1 VLLVLA
7 WVGSVYRWLAHPGLD
22 QPTRADAVIV
32 LGPPEENGSLAL
44 GESLVG
50 RGLAPQLLVSIAAG
64 QRGPVGHICAG
75 DRPAPVARFACFV
88 PDPTTTRGEAR
99 EVARLVGRNGWHT
112 VIVVT
117 SVYHVQRSRMVFDR
131 CYSGRLEMVA
141 PPTEISASRW
151 AYEAVYQSAA
161 FLEASLQGGC

>member
-1 VLLVLA
+1 MAGDPVGGAGRPALLVHGTSDTVIPLERSVASTATFAEAGWRAVLRQIDTDHAGVIGTVYDRDLRRCVPTEDRARLA
-7 WVGSVYRWLAHPGLD
+7 VLP
-22 QPTRADAVIV
+22 IV
-32 LGPPEENGSLAL
+32 
-44 GESLVG
+44 
-50 RGLAPQLLVSIAAG
+50 
-64 QRGPVGHICAG
+64 
-75 DRPAPVARFACFV
+75 
-88 PDPTTTRGEAR
+88 AR
-99 EVARLVGRNGWHT
+99 EVARLAARNGWHT

-161 FLEASLQGGC
+161 FVEASLQGGC